1 MKALTSFV
9 VESSLS
15 KALAEFA
22 AALRREARRA
32 LTLHLETC
40 AIVAEAHERRVRV
53 ESRRQW

>member
-1 MKALTSFV
+1 MKALTAFV
-9 VESSLS
+9 VESSFS

-22 AALRREARRA
+22 AAFRREAQRA
-32 LTLHLETC
+32 LALHLETC

>member
-1 MKALTSFV
+1 MKALTAFV

-22 AALRREARRA
+22 AAFRREAGRA
-32 LTLHLETC
+32 LTLHLQTC
-40 AIVAEAHERRVRV
+40 AIVAESHERRVRV